1 MAPTTTHAPPLLL
14 LMGPQQQLITPDDLD
29 FVNLQKSPKTAIRSL
44 PGKASF
50 TKNIMKLHQSE
61 SENYAHVQKAE
72 RWHIGRSLE
81 WNWIGQNVGSQ
92 IQSALEIASNR
103 YQKLGAC
110 SRARTFAQSSLI
122 GMKLGGAKCW
132 TPLRARS

>member
-44 PGKASF
+44 PEKASF
-50 TKNIMKLHQSE
+50 TKIIMKLHQSE

-72 RWHIGRSLE
+72 RFH
-81 WNWIGQNVGSQ
+81 NVPS
-92 IQSALEIASNR
+92 
-103 YQKLGAC
+103 
-110 SRARTFAQSSLI
+110 
-122 GMKLGGAKCW
+122 
-132 TPLRARS
+132 